1 MTLKNNDKLAFSLI
15 EVALALG
22 VVAFS
27 LFAVIGIMPI
37 GFKTHQAS
45 VNETKANA
53 IASLIINDLRADV
66 RLPPGQQNKSKES
79 TAGLGLH
86 GHWAIAATPDT
97 LYFTNDGL
105 QTGSAYPSPPPPAPA
120 NAVFRA
126 TVTYLLPPTATTSI
140 AKITVSWPARQAD
153 LTIAAGSIEMF
164 AAVNR

>member
-1 MTLKNNDKLAFSLI
+1 MRLRNNDESAFSLI

-53 IASLIINDLRADV
+53 IASLIIGDLRADV
-66 RLPPGQQNKSKES
+66 RLPPGQQNRSQER
-79 TAGLGLH
+79 TAGLGLN
-86 GHWAIAATPDT
+86 GHWAAAATPDT
-97 LYFTNDGL
+97 LYFTSDGL
-105 QTGSAYPSPPPPAPA
+105 QTPAHSVNVNPPPA

-126 TVTYLLPPTATTSI
+126 TVTYLFPPTASTSI
-140 AKITVSWPARQAD
+140 AKVTVSWPARQAD

>member
-22 VVAFS
+22 VIAFS

-53 IASLIINDLRADV
+53 IASLIIGDLRADV

-79 TAGLGLH
+79 AAGLGLN
-86 GHWAIAATPDT
+86 GHWAAVESPDT
-97 LYFTNDGL
+97 HYF
-105 QTGSAYPSPPPPAPA
+105 A
-120 NAVFRA
+120 NAG
-126 TVTYLLPPTATTSI
+126 L
-140 AKITVSWPARQAD
+140 
-153 LTIAAGSIEMF
+153 
-164 AAVNR
+164 

>member
-1 MTLKNNDKLAFSLI
+1 MTTKKTNRPAFSLV

-22 VVAFS
+22 IMAFC
-27 LFAVIGIMPI
+27 LFAVIGMMPVA
-37 GFKTHQAS
+37 FKTQQNGA
-45 VNETKANA
+45 NETKANA
-53 IASLIINDLRADV
+53 IASLIIGDLRADV

-79 TAGLGLH
+79 SAGLGLS
-86 GHWAIAATPDT
+86 GHWAGVYTPDT

-105 QTGSAYPSPPPPAPA
+105 QTPAHSVNVNPPPA

-126 TVTYLLPPTATTSI
+126 TVTYLFPPTASTSI
-140 AKITVSWPARQAD
+140 AKVTVSWPARQAD